1 MGYRI
6 FYSYQSDIDSK
17 LNHKFIRE
25 AINIAISKITEFT
38 IEPLI
43 EGFYGIGGN
52 APLAKTMFDQSK
64 KSDIF
69 IGDVTFTSS
78 KIWQSNAIHF
88 HEDAKSYLM
97 EFEKPINLKPAPNP
111 NVLLETGYSW
121 ALKSH
126 NRTILVMNKAFGNP
140 VDLPVDMDG
149 LRWPILYNLDN
160 ERADKPSKFKKE
172 LDKLSEALTLAIIDS
187 IKSDIA
193 YQLKMLKPFEN
204 HSLWSRIHTFP
215 ILLTEKF
222 KGKLIELRESIL
234 NYKGPI
240 RIAGNNGVGK
250 SRLVFEVF
258 QKNDDLEFDQANE
271 SILYYSLL
279 GSNYNDINNA
289 VSFLVHQNQPKIVVV
304 DDCPFDVHKKLATLF
319 KGSNL
324 KLVTITNK
332 ISEDVTLYFEEEI
345 ATEINKKIIENY
357 YHSIGK
363 SIDFEISN
371 FSLEKTISIFEN
383 IQEREISSKTSV
395 EILKNILGEENLKN
409 EALEFL
415 QIISLFGFLG
425 YTNDYSYEIN
435 ELKDVFFSNKSME
448 EIQIII
454 RQLIAKKLLTIKG
467 DSIVSIGFDE
477 ELVADWLLKDNNYL
491 EEQILK
497 ISKLKFFHK
506 FIDKITQVII
516 KKNNGKIKDLLFE
529 SDKLLNNVDFVNSEA
544 GELLLN
550 ILTEKFPKEV
560 LKVMSKKISKL

>member
-1 MGYRI
+1 MGYKI

-25 AINIAISKITEFT
+25 AIIIAISRITEFT

-64 KSDIF
+64 NSDIF

-88 HEDAKSYLM
+88 HEDTKSYLM

-172 LDKLSEALTLAIIDS
+172 LDKLSEALTFAIIDS

-193 YQLKMLKPFEN
+193 YQMDMLAPFEN
-204 HSLWSRIHTFP
+204 HNLWSRTHSFP
-215 ILLTEKF
+215 LLLTEKF
-222 KGKLIELRESIL
+222 KNKLIKLRESIL

-240 RIAGNNGVGK
+240 RIAGNPGIGK

-258 QKNDDLEFDQANE
+258 QKNDDLEYDVTNE
-271 SILYYSLL
+271 TILYYSLL
-279 GSNYNDINNA
+279 GSNFNDINNA
-289 VSFLVHQNQPKIVVV
+289 VSFLVRQNQPKVIIV
-304 DDCPFDVHKKLATLF
+304 DDCPYDVHKKLATQF
-319 KGSNL
+319 KGL
-324 KLVTITNK
+324 DVKLVTITNDE
-332 ISEDVTLYFEEEI
+332 SEDFTIYFEQEI
-345 ATEINKKIIENY
+345 ALEINKKIIENY
-357 YHSIGK
+357 YKSIGK
-363 SIDFEISN
+363 SIDFDISN

-395 EILKNILGEENLKN
+395 EILKNILGEENLKK

-415 QIISLFGFLG
+415 QIISLFGFVG
-425 YTNDYSYEIN
+425 YTTEYSYEIN
-435 ELKDVFFSNKSME
+435 ELKEVFFSDKSME
-448 EIQIII
+448 ELHIII
-454 RQLIAKKLLTIKG
+454 RQLITKKLLIIKG
-467 DSIVSIGFDE
+467 DNIVSIGFDE
-477 ELVADWLLKDNNYL
+477 ELVVDWFMNDNKYL

-516 KKNNGKIKDLLFE
+516 KKNNSKIKELLFE

-550 ILTEKFPKEV
+550 KLTEKFPKEV
-560 LKVMSKKISKL
+560 LKVMSNKISEL

>member
-52 APLAKTMFDQSK
+52 APLAETMFDQSK
-64 KSDIF
+64 NSDIF

-126 NRTILVMNKAFGNP
+126 NRTILVMNKAFGKP
-140 VDLPVDMDG
+140 HDLPVDMDG
-149 LRWPILYNLDN
+149 LRWPILYNLDD
-160 ERADKPSKFKKE
+160 ERASKLSKFKKE
-172 LDKLSEALTLAIIDS
+172 LDKLSEALKLAIIDS

-215 ILLTEKF
+215 IILTEKF
-222 KGKLIELRESIL
+222 KSKLIELRESIL
-234 NYKGPI
+234 NYKGPV
-240 RIAGNNGVGK
+240 RIVGNNGAGK

-258 QKNDDLEFDQANE
+258 QKNDDLEYEQVNE
-271 SILYYSLL
+271 SLLYYSLL

-289 VSFLVHQNQPKIVVV
+289 ISFLIDQNQPKIVVV
-304 DDCPFDVHKKLATLF
+304 DDCPLDVHKKLATLF
-319 KGSNL
+319 KGTYL

-332 ISEDVTLYFEEEI
+332 ISEDYTIYFEEEI
-345 ATEINKKIIENY
+345 AKEVNKKIIENY
-357 YHSIGK
+357 YESIGK
-363 SIDFEISN
+363 SIDFDISN
-371 FSLEKTISIFEN
+371 FGLEKTISIFEN
-383 IQEREISSKTSV
+383 IQERDISSKPSI

-409 EALEFL
+409 QALEFL
-415 QIISLFGFLG
+415 QVVSLFGFVG
-425 YTNDYSYEIN
+425 YSNDYFYEIK
-435 ELKDVFFSNKSME
+435 EIKDSLFIDMSIE
-448 EIQIII
+448 EIQSIVEN
-454 RQLIAKKLLTIKG
+454 LTLKKVLTIKG
-467 DSIVSIGFDE
+467 DSIAPIGFDE
-477 ELVADWLLKDNNYL
+477 ELILDWFANDYSYI

-497 ISKLKFFHK
+497 ISQLKFYHR
-506 FIDKITQVII
+506 FIDKITQII
-516 KKNNGKIKDLLFE
+516 SAENDNKIKDLLFNSE
-529 SDKLLNNVDFVNSEA
+529 KLLNNIVFANSVA

-550 ILTEKFPKEV
+550 KLAEKFPNEV
-560 LKVMSKKISKL
+560 LTVMSKKINKP